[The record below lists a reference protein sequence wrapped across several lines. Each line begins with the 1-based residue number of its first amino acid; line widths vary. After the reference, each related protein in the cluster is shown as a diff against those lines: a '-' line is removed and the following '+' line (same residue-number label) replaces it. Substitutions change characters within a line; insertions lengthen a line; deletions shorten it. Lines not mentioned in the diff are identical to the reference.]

1 MLHSVNKKQQKT
13 YVLELNKFF
22 LTAQNLKL
30 FG

>member
-1 MLHSVNKKQQKT
+1 MINNNKPITSKSFEYKT
-13 YVLELNKFF
+13 QLF